1 MIADAASGCVFDFAV
16 SWYGSTTT
24 VRRITEDRVVRTLAV
39 EVAAVGYKMPNQ
51 IDAFHA
57 TGTSTDN
64 VSQMALPGA
73 SFSAFSA

>member
-1 MIADAASGCVFDFAV
+1 V
-16 SWYGSTTT
+16 
-24 VRRITEDRVVRTLAV
+24 V
-39 EVAAVGYKMPNQ
+39 EVATVRHEMPIQ

-57 TGTSTDN
+57 TGTSTDS